1 MPRGRHRHSPPLH
14 RLLPP
19 TAIAGVSLVCALGP
33 WVFSEPSVLRV
44 TAAVAAATAA
54 VGAAVMRR
62 WDVEA
67 GKRVADLTR
76 ARASDEWRH
85 EEKAAELE
93 TDLEESRELRTKL
106 EHKLRAKRTEL
117 ANLRNEHAALLRRYA
132 TAETERAS
140 ALEGR
145 RLLEIEAIAPEEA
158 PELSAAGAG
167 EDAGEGDEATTAVQ
181 ASPVPPQGV
190 PAAGAPWASWE
201 TASKAAAKAARSAQA
216 SKGRAVAAS
225 AEAGADA
232 AAEGGV
238 DDGAETEAEAD
249 ADGDGSGARKS
260 GPAVFSPSGSA
271 LFLRA
276 NSALD
281 RIITQRGSVKGSGG
295 GEAGAEAETEA
306 EVGTGVEAGFEAQAG
321 IGAASEGA
329 AETGA
334 DGVVDTDTDTDID
347 TEAVAEDG
355 AAAAVEADGE
365 SVTAGESEAGSEAE
379 TVSATATA
387 PGFVSEAGAEPEAE
401 LEAGAEA
408 DARGDAAEADAAE
421 ADAAADAGVESEG
434 PGTEGENAS
443 EARGESAGHAVADAA
458 DVQPEEPGDATVDE
472 TVDES
477 APTEPAKGQAPKEG
491 SPKGPS
497 PKGDPDGPTDGG
509 TRQGRSAQAAEE
521 PVPVLTAE
529 EDGAAGK
536 SVAVRGHERA
546 AASPV
551 PAVSAP
557 ALSTGVGEL
566 TRVEP
571 SGRVGHVQQAEQAAP
586 PVLPALPPA
595 GHFTVPTAVAVV
607 PAAPQRRATVEGGF
621 DFFGTQNG
629 ADALEAMQNEDL
641 ADVVGQEALALH
653 KAESE
658 ARFKLADEAT
668 RGIGQVIDLTA
679 HDETE
684 QIDVQGLR
692 TAAS

>member
-85 EEKAAELE
+85 EERAAELE
-93 TDLEESRELRTKL
+93 TDLDESRELRTKL

-117 ANLRNEHAALLRRYA
+117 AGLRNEHAALLRRYA

-145 RLLEIEAIAPEEA
+145 RLLEIEATAPEDADTDTDAA
-158 PELSAAGAG
+158 PAE
-167 EDAGEGDEATTAVQ
+167 V
-181 ASPVPPQGV
+181 SPVPPQGV
-190 PAAGAPWASWE
+190 PASGAPWASWE
-201 TASKAAAKAARSAQA
+201 TASKAAAAKAATSA
-216 SKGRAVAAS
+216 KDGAVAAPT
-225 AEAGADA
+225 DA
-232 AAEGGV
+232 A
-238 DDGAETEAEAD
+238 DPI
-249 ADGDGSGARKS
+249 S
-260 GPAVFSPSGSA
+260 VFSPSGSS

-281 RIITQRGSVKGSGG
+281 RIITQRGAVKD
-295 GEAGAEAETEA
+295 E
-306 EVGTGVEAGFEAQAG
+306 
-321 IGAASEGA
+321 AAS
-329 AETGA
+329 
-334 DGVVDTDTDTDID
+334 
-347 TEAVAEDG
+347 
-355 AAAAVEADGE
+355 
-365 SVTAGESEAGSEAE
+365 AE
-379 TVSATATA
+379 TVE
-387 PGFVSEAGAEPEAE
+387 PEVEPEPEVQPEVEPEA
-401 LEAGAEA
+401 GVDAEA
-408 DARGDAAEADAAE
+408 DADAVSEEA
-421 ADAAADAGVESEG
+421 VV
-434 PGTEGENAS
+434 EGENAPG
-443 EARGESAGHAVADAA
+443 ADESDESDGPA
-458 DVQPEEPGDATVDE
+458 EEPAPA
-472 TVDES
+472 ES
-477 APTEPAKGQAPKEG
+477 GGAAVKEQAPKGG
-491 SPKGPS
+491 SPKGGGGPS

-509 TRQGRSAQAAEE
+509 TRQGRSAEVAEE

-529 EDGAAGK
+529 EDDAAGK

-546 AASPV
+546 TAD
-551 PAVSAP
+551 SAP
-557 ALSTGVGEL
+557 ARSTGVGEL

-571 SGRVGHVQQAEQAAP
+571 SGRVGQVRQAEQEAPAA
-586 PVLPALPPA
+586 LPALPSA
-595 GHFTVPTAVAVV
+595 GHFTVPTAVAVM
-607 PAAPQRRATVEGGF
+607 PAAPQRRVAVEGGF
-621 DFFGTQNG
+621 DFFGTQKG
-629 ADALEAMQNEDL
+629 ADALEAVQNEDL

-658 ARFKLADEAT
+658 ARFKPADEAS

-684 QIDVQGLR
+684 QINVESLR